1 MRVNWICH
9 FGDHTNLCNFHLN
22 IYIQSALN
30 SPDLMARCLD
40 RKDMWRQKSLKCSF
54 EPISPTSQYR
64 DRKDSVT
71 KKTLKCSFEQ
81 NFEQKSLKSSFEP
94 ISPISPPD
102 LTAQS
107 LDKKDLF
114 SESDPF
120 YIVYR
125 TNPDGSETLVI
136 TFDVWW
142 HVFVAS
148 SVWSIFLL
156 SSTTVSVCCAPKKV
170 K

>member
-1 MRVNWICH
+1 MHKLQRVAQGDQTNLTIVIQDTDCTNCKCSSCMSNQCNSLDCWCQSTFTAKSPDLIPNAHSQMRVNWICH

-71 KKTLKCSFEQ
+71 KKTLKCSFKQKFEEKISEKFIWT
-81 NFEQKSLKSSFEP
+81 NF
-94 ISPISPPD
+94 
-102 LTAQS
+102 
-107 LDKKDLF
+107 
-114 SESDPF
+114 
-120 YIVYR
+120 
-125 TNPDGSETLVI
+125 TNFQT
-136 TFDVWW
+136 
-142 HVFVAS
+142 
-148 SVWSIFLL
+148 
-156 SSTTVSVCCAPKKV
+156 
-170 K
+170 